1 MAPTNEFEIH
11 DQCER
16 LVYKFL
22 QLLEGEQT
30 KTADLFTEDGQAFE
44 LVGREKIREHF
55 AGIDAVD
62 DNVNVLLCSNLLIDV
77 DDEDHARATNY
88 VTHYVAD
95 REAEALTDP
104 EGRPRRWR
112 AQYREVDHPVVLG
125 VQACRGRVVD
135 LQAAISGTGAPS
147 KGRNRRPLAGIQ
159 SYLIWRIAR
168 SPLLG
173 GLHEDQRPDPSDTR
187 HAEFAGTVDAC

>member
-22 QLLEGEQT
+22 QLLEGEQA
-30 KTADLFTEDGQAFE
+30 KTADLFTEDGQAFK

-55 AGIDAVD
+55 AGIDA
-62 DNVNVLLCSNLLIDV
+62 V

-95 REAEALTDP
+95 REAEDLTVP
-104 EGRPRRWR
+104 GGAR
-112 AQYREVDHPVVLG
+112 VDGEL
-125 VQACRGRVVD
+125 D
-135 LQAAISGTGAPS
+135 T
-147 KGRNRRPLAGIQ
+147 
-159 SYLIWRIAR
+159 AR
-168 SPLLG
+168 SITRWSWEFRRVEGEWLISKMQYPEPVLLRKDVIDD
-173 GLHEDQRPDPSDTR
+173 L
-187 HAEFAGTVDAC
+187 

>member
-1 MAPTNEFEIH
+1 MAPTDEFEIH

-22 QLLEGEQT
+22 QLLEGEQA
-30 KTADLFTEDGQAFE
+30 KTADLFTEDGQAFK

-95 REAEALTDP
+95 REAEDLTVP
-104 EGRPRRWR
+104 GGAR
-112 AQYREVDHPVVLG
+112 VDGEL
-125 VQACRGRVVD
+125 D
-135 LQAAISGTGAPS
+135 T
-147 KGRNRRPLAGIQ
+147 
-159 SYLIWRIAR
+159 AR
-168 SPLLG
+168 SITRWSWEFRRVEGQWLISKMQYPEPVLLRKDVIDD
-173 GLHEDQRPDPSDTR
+173 L
-187 HAEFAGTVDAC
+187 